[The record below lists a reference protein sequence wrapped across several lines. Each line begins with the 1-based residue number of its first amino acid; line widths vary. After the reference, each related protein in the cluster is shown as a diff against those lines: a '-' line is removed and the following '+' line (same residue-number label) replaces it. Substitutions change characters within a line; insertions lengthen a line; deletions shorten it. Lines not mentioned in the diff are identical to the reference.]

1 MAESPG
7 RTPENVPSRPTGC
20 LPGSPPR
27 PCPAPPPLPP
37 HWCTRPLPRT
47 TCTLSLKYNSSAWMF
62 YVTTA
67 AGLYPQPVPT
77 FSPPAV
83 CLTRAGNEERGERG
97 RMGTSFPL
105 QGLESLKERQG
116 AQGHKR
122 LSAHPLGQASGWAL
136 PSSASSSMALEAGK
150 QTRLKRRLRGQRT
163 WT

>member
-1 MAESPG
+1 MCPIGQLGAYQA
-7 RTPENVPSRPTGC
+7 V
-20 LPGSPPR
+20 LPGLAQPR
-27 PCPAPPPLPP
+27 PPSPP
-37 HWCTRPLPRT
+37 HWCTWPLPRT

-83 CLTRAGNEERGERG
+83 CLTRAGNEEHGERG

-136 PSSASSSMALEAGK
+136 SDGPGPTLFCFQQHGP
-150 QTRLKRRLRGQRT
+150 GG
-163 WT
+163 W